1 MTANRAARTLSL
13 IMPNPTIP
21 HADISALILAGGQ
34 GSRMGG
40 CDKGLQPLHAR
51 PLVAWIVERLQP
63 QVGSL
68 LISAN
73 RNRERYAEFGYP
85 VIADDPAPSWGRSD
99 DVGSS
104 QFSGQ
109 FSGPLA
115 GLHAGLSQCRTPW
128 LLSAPCDVPEL
139 PADLVARLAEAVCR
153 EQVPLALA
161 TSAGRHHPVI
171 ALLHRDLLPDLERY
185 LATGRRSVYGWQQG
199 LAHAEVDFGADSFA
213 NLNTLEELR
222 GVERGVDQEGDI

>member
-1 MTANRAARTLSL
+1 MKHMSTHPSSIERQDITALV
-13 IMPNPTIP
+13 
-21 HADISALILAGGQ
+21 LAGGQ

-40 CDKGLQPLHAR
+40 CDKGLQSLHGR
-51 PLVAWIVERLQP
+51 PLVAWVVERLLP
-63 QVGSL
+63 QVGTL

-73 RNRERYAEFGYP
+73 RNCERYAEFGYP
-85 VIADDPAPSWGRSD
+85 VIADDPAPSWGNSD
-99 DVGSS
+99 EAALN
-104 QFSGQ
+104 QFSSQ

-139 PADLVARLAEAVCR
+139 PADLAARLAGAVCR
-153 EQVPLALA
+153 QQVPLALA
-161 TSAGRHHPVI
+161 SSAGRYHPVI

-185 LATGRRSVYGWQQG
+185 LASGRRSVYGWQQS

-213 NLNTLEELR
+213 NLNTLEALR
-222 GVERGVDQEGDI
+222 VLERG